1 MVYILFILSWEFI
14 IVGEKKLLIRHIAQN
29 TGLGLDSVI
38 SILIQ
43 SNMTHQICFTCF
55 FWHYK
60 VLKVQCTQILSLKQ
74 KKMLNLNFNFKVYFE
89 VQIAWLQVLR
99 SLGVI
104 PSNLNL
110 FQFHR
115 LIYNFYFYLK
125 LTIMSNIV
133 IKMIKSHDMD
143 DRNTNPADK
152 NKPNVHSFAKFTLC
166 DFFIDSHA
174 KCDFD
179 SIHALQ
185 ISDLTPYLLAWKV

>member
-1 MVYILFILSWEFI
+1 MYANTEF
-14 IVGEKKLLIRHIAQN
+14 E
-29 TGLGLDSVI
+29 T
-38 SILIQ
+38 
-43 SNMTHQICFTCF
+43 
-55 FWHYK
+55 
-60 VLKVQCTQILSLKQ
+60 

-179 SIHALQ
+179 SIHAL
-185 ISDLTPYLLAWKV
+185 